1 MSDQYRRDYEHE
13 GSARRWSGSK
23 GRGITR
29 ESGWDRGGRGRDERD
44 SRDWQQRVDESQQ
57 GYRTRDPMFDR
68 DWHGETWQGRR
79 HSQSAHE
86 RGPEGGAAPGG
97 GWPWGGGAH
106 ESAWPNY
113 AGRGPKGYK
122 RSDDRIREEI
132 SDRLMQDHAVD
143 ATDIEVLVKDGEV
156 TFSGTVTSRD
166 QKRRA
171 EELAERCNGVSEI
184 TNNLRL
190 SRSTTTS
197 P

>member
-1 MSDQYRRDYEHE
+1 
-13 GSARRWSGSK
+13 
-23 GRGITR
+23 
-29 ESGWDRGGRGRDERD
+29 
-44 SRDWQQRVDESQQ
+44 
-57 GYRTRDPMFDR
+57 
-68 DWHGETWQGRR
+68 
-79 HSQSAHE
+79 
-86 RGPEGGAAPGG
+86 
-97 GWPWGGGAH
+97 
-106 ESAWPNY
+106 
-113 AGRGPKGYK
+113 
-122 RSDDRIREEI
+122 
-132 SDRLMQDHAVD
+132 MQDHAVD